1 MPVPRAKLLTASMV
15 GLLTLRCASSGEP
28 PLWMIVGAGAV
39 SGYQSREISTVQNAL
54 AVRRSMRLPRSTAQ
68 H

>member
-1 MPVPRAKLLTASMV
+1 
-15 GLLTLRCASSGEP
+15 
-28 PLWMIVGAGAV
+28 MIVGAGAV

>member
-1 MPVPRAKLLTASMV
+1 MV